1 MDKATRN
8 SSYPLQRMLSAA
20 MVCTSFAMPSFA
32 QSYPSRIVRI
42 IVPSPA
48 GSTVDLLARPL
59 ARDLSAIWGQPV
71 LIENIPGG
79 DYSIGASRVAAA
91 APDGHTLLMTN
102 HQPVLGNRFLYKNLP
117 YDPDKSLMPITMAA
131 RGGSFLLV
139 HPSLPVKS
147 IRELVALAKGM
158 PGKIAYA
165 STGRGSAGQLTME
178 ILARREGLSF
188 IHVPYKGP
196 SQALTALASGEVS
209 MTTLTPTATG
219 AMVKSGKVRAIAIT
233 SANRA
238 KLFPAV
244 PTTVESG
251 YPYITYTFWMG
262 LFAPAGTSTPIVERI
277 HRDTI
282 AIATRPDFAEK
293 YITSSGLDVVANSPA
308 EFAEAIRADVAIVG
322 AMVKAADLRP
332 E

>member
-1 MDKATRN
+1 MIVG
-8 SSYPLQRMLSAA
+8 PLHGMLSVAILC
-20 MVCTSFAMPSFA
+20 VSFAAAPAFA
-32 QSYPSRIVRI
+32 QSFPSRIVRI

-48 GSTVDLLARPL
+48 GSTVDMFARPL
-59 ARDLSAIWGQPV
+59 ARELSAIWGQPL

-79 DYSIGASRVAAA
+79 DYAIGASRAAAA

-117 YDPDKSLMPITMAA
+117 YDPDKSLMPLTMTA

-139 HPSLPVKS
+139 HPSMPVKN

-165 STGRGSAGQLTME
+165 STGRGAAGQLTME
-178 ILARREGLSF
+178 ILAKRESVSF

-196 SQALTALASGEVS
+196 AQALTALVSGEVS
-209 MTTLTPTATG
+209 MTTLTPTAVG
-219 AMVKSGKVRAIAIT
+219 AMVKAGKVRAIAIT
-233 SANRA
+233 SANRS
-238 KLFPAV
+238 KLFPDV
-244 PTTVESG
+244 PTTAEAG
-251 YPYITYTFWMG
+251 YAYVTYTFWMG
-262 LFAPAGTSTPIVERI
+262 LFAPAGTSAPIVERI
-277 HRDTI
+277 HRDVT
-282 AIATRPDFAEK
+282 AIVKRPEFAEK